1 MCHTEQLEN
10 QTEKEHKQIAEDHK
24 APYNEGHK
32 PSWDLKKE
40 KPQVQNSQFE
50 VTNQEARH
58 KTMHHPSNLHH
69 DHKRDHSK
77 DIQHPQVHQKSK
89 LQDQV

>member
-10 QTEKEHKQIAEDHK
+10 QTEKDQLDDQTEKDQLDDQTEKEHKQIAEDHK

-50 VTNQEARH
+50 VTNRGTQ
-58 KTMHHPSNLHH
+58 
-69 DHKRDHSK
+69 
-77 DIQHPQVHQKSK
+77 
-89 LQDQV
+89 